1 MRNLIKL
8 AFTLIVL
15 VMLASCAARPPARDS
30 IAALP
35 SLESGWARLYF
46 SAGVIDMPYRPN
58 VDARF
63 NHQLG
68 PVFVDEVNVGSP
80 ANGEYIV
87 VDVKAGSHTLRWQP
101 HEQAEKLESVV
112 EQINL
117 SSGQTKYFACDTKV
131 FNVAGYSGLSASG
144 LAFGAIG
151 GAVSQIGDKPAI
163 EKSAR
168 GVLVEKNQIDSSS
181 KLVGYFKYD
190 EASVSK
196 KPSTKDSG
204 SNLDNTDR
212 LKQLQKMRKDGV
224 ISEREYQRKRTEI
237 LNQI

>member
-1 MRNLIKL
+1 MRNLMKLVFTLL
-8 AFTLIVL
+8 AFT
-15 VMLASCAARPPARDS
+15 MLASCAARPPAREA
-30 IAALP
+30 IAVLP

-87 VDVKAGSHTLRWQP
+87 VDVKAGSHALRWQP
-101 HEQAEKLESVV
+101 HEQAEKLDSVI
-112 EQINL
+112 EKIDL

-144 LAFGAIG
+144 IAFGAIG
-151 GAVSQIGDKPAI
+151 GAVSQMGDKPAV

-181 KLVGYFKYD
+181 RLVGYFKYD

-196 KPSTKDSG
+196 KPSTKGSG
-204 SNLDNTDR
+204 SNLDNTER

-224 ISEREYQRKRTEI
+224 ITEQEYQQKKKLI
-237 LNQI
+237 LDQL

>member
-1 MRNLIKL
+1 MRNLMKLVFTLL
-8 AFTLIVL
+8 AFT
-15 VMLASCAARPPARDS
+15 MLASCAARPPAREP

-58 VDARF
+58 VGARF

-68 PVFVDEVNVGSP
+68 PVFVDEINVGSP

-87 VDVKAGSHTLRWQP
+87 VDVNAGSHTLRWQP
-101 HEQAEKLESVV
+101 HEQAEKLDSVV
-112 EQINL
+112 EKINL

-131 FNVAGYSGLSASG
+131 FNVAGYSGFSASG

-151 GAVSQIGDKPAI
+151 GAVSQMGEKPAV

-168 GVLVEKNQIDSSS
+168 AVLIEKNQIDPSSR
-181 KLVGYFKYD
+181 LVGYFKYD
-190 EASVSK
+190 EASISK
-196 KPSTKDSG
+196 NPPTKGSS
-204 SNLDNTDR
+204 SNLDNSDR
-212 LKQLQKMRKDGV
+212 LKLLQKLRKEGT
-224 ISEREYQRKRTEI
+224 ITEREYQQKRAQI